1 MALCIDGRS
10 YFSNSTITEL
20 NSSFS
25 ELIDGV
31 KQYIEA
37 AITLAPI
44 SYKENLKLFIQ
55 DEEKFRANYNEL
67 FIASEAAK
75 WSDLFARLEDNP
87 LTTRQVESVVTEED
101 ATLVVAGANWQ
112 NFKCCR

>member
-1 MALCIDGRS
+1 MEKH
-10 YFSNSTITEL
+10 FSNSTITEL
-20 NSSFS
+20 NVI

-67 FIASEAAK
+67 FIASEAA
-75 WSDLFARLEDNP
+75 NG
-87 LTTRQVESVVTEED
+87 
-101 ATLVVAGANWQ
+101 ATCLLA
-112 NFKCCR
+112 